1 VPILGVAPAGF
12 EGDKAVEL
20 RLETRDEGEWTVL
33 DVVGEIDLSTAPA
46 LRTRIDTLIHEGARG
61 LVVNLERVAFL
72 DSSGLSALIAA
83 MKAMQA
89 AGGRLAIAC
98 SREPV
103 LKVFAVTGTDRVF
116 TIRGSVAEATAA

>member
-1 VPILGVAPAGF
+1 M
-12 EGDKAVEL
+12 
-20 RLETRDEGEWTVL
+20 
-33 DVVGEIDLSTAPA
+33 GEIDLSTAPA
-46 LRTRIDTLIHEGARG
+46 LRTRIDTLIHDGARR
-61 LVVNLERVAFL
+61 LVVSLERVAFL

-83 MKAMQA
+83 MKGMQA